1 MLGSEEVHNEE
12 DIPMLGDVL
21 GSESMLG
28 LEDNMYTEDEILSVE
43 KVLDQTEGLRSEDV
57 LE

>member
-1 MLGSEEVHNEE
+1 
-12 DIPMLGDVL
+12 MLGDVL